1 MGVRA
6 KKHLGQHFLKDP
18 SVSKRISDAIPKH
31 LAPSILEVGPGTG
44 ALTQFLVEREENLFL
59 SEIDRDSVKYLEE
72 HYPNEAFT
80 LVPISFLD
88 ANWPEILKSDFIV
101 AGNFPY
107 NISSQ
112 IVFKALDMRDMVPA
126 LVGMFQKELA
136 ERICAGP
143 GSKTYGV
150 ISVLSQ
156 AYYDCE
162 YLFTVDEQVFVPPPK
177 VKSGV
182 LKMTR
187 HDRPLGCNASRL
199 KQVVKATFN
208 QRRKTIRNGLKS
220 LGLEVPEN
228 EFLGLRPEQMSLENF
243 VSLTKILY
251 PTET

>member
-18 SVSKRISDAIPKH
+18 SVSKRISDAIPKN
-31 LAPSILEVGPGTG
+31 LAPCILEVGPGTG
-44 ALTQFLVEREENLFL
+44 ALTQFLVEREEKLFL

-72 HYPNEAFT
+72 HYPKEAFT

-88 ANWPEILKSDFIV
+88 ANWPEILKTDFIV
-101 AGNFPY
+101 VGNFPY

-112 IVFKALDMRDMVPA
+112 IVFKALDMRDKVPA

-162 YLFTVDEQVFVPPPK
+162 YLFTVDENVFVPPPK

-187 HDRPLGCNASRL
+187 HYRPIACSPTRL
-199 KQVVKATFN
+199 RQVVKATFN

-220 LGLEVPEN
+220 LGLEIPEN

-243 VSLTKILY
+243 VSLTKIIY